1 LYYLQNST
9 NNMIDFEITTHLY
22 KVATYYQLLGERRK
36 AKAFKRAAM
45 TLDGF
50 GYFVQESIDKNSLM
64 DLPGVGRSI
73 AKAVNEIIETGK
85 LTLEDELAANFPPFM
100 AELAEVPKFGPRLLA
115 KISQVECNSLYELE
129 EKLNN
134 TGVTLPSAA
143 SASLDEYIAVSNLKS
158 NKFYGIPLPI
168 ALSVASEIQASLV
181 DFKIQLVGEARMKCE
196 RVRSLDFITS
206 QPDSKAIAKALS
218 KTRFCL
224 EQPSIEAGVVKAII
238 YPKLF
243 CTIYSVPDTLK
254 AFKLLNRSS
263 PQSHIEELQLC
274 AKNKGFEWNDDGIFL
289 KAQNLV
295 ANVLSEADIYEL
307 IEVDYIPHEI
317 RHIPLQEAKRI
328 ATKLVNRESIKGD
341 YHTHTSSSDGI
352 DDIERVLQKA
362 SSLNYKYLAITDHSH
377 SLRVANGL
385 SIGEVLRQHDKIE
398 QMNSANN
405 STQLLKGIEVEIFTD
420 GSLDYPSE
428 VLKGFDI
435 VIAAVHMNTR
445 MAPRLMTERILRAIR
460 NPNVHILAH
469 PTGRLTSRPGNFFAS
484 RDKYNLDLNLILKEC
499 AKHHVA
505 LEVNAFPERLDLC
518 PEDVQKALSH
528 GAKIAIGSDA
538 HAASHLSLVDCGLD
552 VVRRAGCK
560 SSDVLNTYNW
570 DAAKKYLHSKPYEEI
585 AIGNEQERVMGMGL
599 HRASQRHNMTSL
611 FSDLIE
617 EKKVVVGIDLT
628 ASEKRDTGWAVLK
641 GNKTETHRLGT
652 DKDIIDATMEQLPDI
667 VSIDSP
673 LALPYGRCC
682 EKTDCQCR
690 QYGITR
696 FCERFLMSLRIGVF
710 PCLIPSMVNLTM
722 RGIKLAKAFEEK
734 GVSVIESYPGA
745 AQDILGMPRKQRGID
760 LLCESLKRFGID
772 IKDANI
778 SHDELDA
785 ITSALVGYFYLS
797 GQYLGLGDEREND
810 LIIPSIPAFDVKS
823 GRSKVIALA
832 GETGS
837 GKSTAALYLTL
848 KYGLKYIRYSQVIA
862 KLANFK
868 GKYDKNALQK
878 AGLQLHNELG
888 QRKIT
893 LKLIDSLPENT
904 HVVIDGV
911 RWVEDLQTLQEHFGN
926 RLKVLMIEC
935 PDKIISRRLLKSPF
949 FMGKTEEDIKDI
961 LTHGVESEIITL
973 GFHIPEIVSNKGSF
987 KGFYEKLDTLV
998 RNI

>member
-1 LYYLQNST
+1 MLFQ
-9 NNMIDFEITTHLY
+9 
-22 KVATYYQLLGERRK
+22 
-36 AKAFKRAAM
+36 
-45 TLDGF
+45 
-50 GYFVQESIDKNSLM
+50 
-64 DLPGVGRSI
+64 
-73 AKAVNEIIETGK
+73 K
-85 LTLEDELAANFPPFM
+85 L
-100 AELAEVPKFGPRLLA
+100 
-115 KISQVECNSLYELE
+115 IS
-129 EKLNN
+129 
-134 TGVTLPSAA
+134 
-143 SASLDEYIAVSNLKS
+143 
-158 NKFYGIPLPI
+158 
-168 ALSVASEIQASLV
+168 
-181 DFKIQLVGEARMKCE
+181 
-196 RVRSLDFITS
+196 
-206 QPDSKAIAKALS
+206 
-218 KTRFCL
+218 
-224 EQPSIEAGVVKAII
+224 
-238 YPKLF
+238 
-243 CTIYSVPDTLK
+243 
-254 AFKLLNRSS
+254 
-263 PQSHIEELQLC
+263 
-274 AKNKGFEWNDDGIFL
+274 
-289 KAQNLV
+289 
-295 ANVLSEADIYEL
+295 EL

-317 RHIPLQEAKRI
+317 RHIPLQKAERI
-328 ATKLVNRESIKGD
+328 TKKLVSSESIKGD

-405 STQLLKGIEVEIFTD
+405 STQLLKGIEVEILTD
-420 GSLDYPSE
+420 GSLDYPFE

-435 VIAAVHMNTR
+435 VIAAIHMNTR

-469 PTGRLTSRPGNFFAS
+469 PTGRLTSRPGNFFAA
-484 RDKYNLDLNLILKEC
+484 RDKYKLDLDLILKEC
-499 AKHHVA
+499 AKHNVA

-518 PEDVQKALSH
+518 PEDVKKALSH

-538 HAASHLSLVDCGLD
+538 HAASHLPLINCGLD

-560 SSDVLNTYNW
+560 NSDILNTYNW
-570 DAAKKYLHSKPYEEI
+570 HAAKKYLHSKPYEEI
-585 AIGNEQERVMGMGL
+585 VIYNEQERVGL
-599 HRASQRHNMTSL
+599 RRASQQYNMTSL
-611 FSDLIE
+611 FRNLL
-617 EKKVVVGIDLT
+617 EKKKTVVGIDLT
-628 ASEKRDTGWAVLK
+628 ASEERDTGWAILK
-641 GNKTETHRLGT
+641 GKNVETNRLGT

-682 EKTDCQCR
+682 EKTDCKCR

-696 FCERFLMSLRIGVF
+696 FCERFLMSLGIGVF

-722 RGIKLAKAFEEK
+722 RGIRLAKTFEEK

-745 AQDILGMPRKQRGID
+745 AQDILGIPRKQRGID

-772 IKDANI
+772 IKDTNI

-785 ITSALVGYFYLS
+785 ITSAIVGYFYLS

-810 LIIPSIPAFDVKS
+810 LIVPSIPAFDVKS

-848 KYGLKYIRYSQVIA
+848 KYGFKYIRYSQVIA

-868 GKYDKNALQK
+868 EKYDKNALQK

-911 RWVEDLQTLQEHFGN
+911 RWVEDLQTLQEHCVN
-926 RLKVLMIEC
+926 RLKALMIEC
-935 PDKIISRRLLKSPF
+935 PD
-949 FMGKTEEDIKDI
+949 
-961 LTHGVESEIITL
+961 
-973 GFHIPEIVSNKGSF
+973 
-987 KGFYEKLDTLV
+987 
-998 RNI
+998 

>member
-1 LYYLQNST
+1 ML
-9 NNMIDFEITTHLY
+9 DFEITGHLY
-22 KVATYYQLLGERRK
+22 NVATYYQLLGEKRK

-85 LTLEDELAANFPPFM
+85 LALEEDLAANFPPFI
-100 AELAEVPKFGPRLLA
+100 AELAEVSKFGPRLLA
-115 KISQVECNSLYELE
+115 KISQVDCNSLYELE

-134 TGVTLPSAA
+134 TGIKLPSAA
-143 SASLDEYIAVSNLKS
+143 SASLDEYIAVSDLKS

-168 ALSVASEIQASLV
+168 ALSVATEIQDSLV

-196 RVRSLDFITS
+196 RVRSLDFITT
-206 QPDSKAIAKALS
+206 QPDSKAIAKTLS

-224 EQPSIEAGVVKAII
+224 EQPSIEDSVVKAII

-274 AKNKGFEWNDDGIFL
+274 AKNKGFEWNDDGVFL
-289 KAQNLV
+289 KVQNLV

-317 RHIPLQEAKRI
+317 RHIPLQEAKCI
-328 ATKLVNRESIKGD
+328 AKKLVNRESIKGD
-341 YHTHTSSSDGI
+341 YHAHTSSSDGI
-352 DDIERVLQKA
+352 DDIEGMLQKA
-362 SSLNYKYLAITDHSH
+362 SSLNYKYLAITDHSQ

-405 STQLLKGIEVEIFTD
+405 STQLLKGIEVEILTD

-428 VLKGFDI
+428 VLKEFDI

-445 MAPRLMTERILRAIR
+445 MAPRLMTERILKAVR

-469 PTGRLTSRPGNFFAS
+469 PTGRLTSRPGNFFAA
-484 RDKYNLDLNLILKEC
+484 RNRYDFDLDLILKEC

-505 LEVNAFPERLDLC
+505 LEVNVFPERLDLC
-518 PEDVQKALSH
+518 SEDVQKALSY
-528 GAKIAIGSDA
+528 GAKITIGSDA
-538 HAASHLSLVDCGLD
+538 HAASHLPLINCGLD

-560 SSDVLNTYNW
+560 NSEILNTYNW
-570 DAAKKYLHSKPYEEI
+570 DAAKKYLNSKPPEEI
-585 AIGNEQERVMGMGL
+585 VIDDKQEMIKGMKL
-599 HRASQRHNMTSL
+599 CRSSRQYNMTSF

-617 EKKVVVGIDLT
+617 EKKVIVGIDLT
-628 ASEKRDTGWAVLK
+628 SSEERDTGWAVLK
-641 GNKTETHRLGT
+641 GDKAETLRLGT

-696 FCERFLMSLRIGVF
+696 FCERFLMSLGIGVF

-722 RGIKLAKAFEEK
+722 RGIRLAKAFEDK
-734 GVSVIESYPGA
+734 GITVIESYPGA

-772 IKDANI
+772 IKGTNI

-797 GQYLGLGDEREND
+797 DQYLGLGDERENE
-810 LIIPSIPAFDVKS
+810 LIVPSISAFEAQN
-823 GRSKVIALA
+823 GTRQVIALA

-848 KYGLKYIRYSQVIA
+848 KYGFKYIRYSQVIA

-868 GKYDKNALQK
+868 EKYDKNALQK

-888 QRKIT
+888 QREIT

-911 RWVEDLQTLQEHFGN
+911 RWIDDLETLQEHFGD
-926 RLKVLMIEC
+926 RLKAIMVEC
-935 PDKIISRRLLKSPF
+935 PDNIISKRLQKSPF
-949 FMGKTEEDIKDI
+949 YMNKTKKEIRDI
-961 LTHGVESEIITL
+961 LTHEVEAEIITL
-973 GFHIPEIVSNKGSF
+973 GFHISMRIQNKGSF
-987 KGFYEKLDTLV
+987 KSFYEKLDTLV